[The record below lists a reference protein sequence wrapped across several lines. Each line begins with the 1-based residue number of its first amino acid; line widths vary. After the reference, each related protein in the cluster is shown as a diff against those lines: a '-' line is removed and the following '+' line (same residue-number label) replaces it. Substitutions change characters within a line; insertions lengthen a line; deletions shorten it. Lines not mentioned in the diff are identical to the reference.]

1 MNKNKEKKLNAIKSE
16 IEEIKNFA
24 FSNNANID
32 EHNIDERNDA
42 VNFNNSSE
50 NTLTLT
56 KIIKQDEKTNN
67 NNELDYIKKELEAL
81 KSSITSN
88 ENLLKEILAKIK

>member
-16 IEEIKNFA
+16 IEEITNFA
-24 FSNNANID
+24 FSNNNVI
-32 EHNIDERNDA
+32 IDERNDK
-42 VNFNNSSE
+42 VNFDNSSD
-50 NTLTLT
+50 NTITLT

-67 NNELDYIKKELEAL
+67 NNELYYIKKELEAL

-88 ENLLKEILAKIK
+88 EILLKEILARIK